1 MRNTLLRYV
10 EDILRKLPDPFC
22 RLPDERRRASFRREM
37 IERIRKDGDSWTSGP
52 KVFGIGLSKT
62 GTTSL
67 HVALEQLGYNS
78 YHWTSDRTVR
88 ILGWPEFFQGDAA
101 TGTPCSAHF
110 EVLYHTF
117 DESKFIYTV
126 RDIGSWK
133 QSIINH
139 TGLERPSEWNP
150 NVYMQSDLRP
160 EKFQSFTLRL
170 QEWKSLYCGHDSWEE
185 AYRAFDSRVE
195 RFFENK
201 PNDRFHKM
209 NITGN
214 DGWESLGS
222 FLGHEAPDRPFPHAN
237 PSDR

>member
-1 MRNTLLRYV
+1 MRDTLVRYV
-10 EDILRKLPDPFC
+10 NDILRKLPDPFC
-22 RLPDERRRASFRREM
+22 RLPDERRRASFRQEM
-37 IERIRKDGDSWTSGP
+37 IERIRENEDSWTSGP

-88 ILGWPEFFQGDAA
+88 ILGWPEFFRGDAA
-101 TGTPCSAHF
+101 TDTPCSAHF
-110 EVLYHTF
+110 EALYHTF

-133 QSIINH
+133 QSIIDH
-139 TGLERPSEWNP
+139 TGLERPSEWSP

-160 EKFQSFTLRL
+160 ERFQSFTLRL
-170 QEWKSLYCGHDSWEE
+170 QYWKSLYCGHDSWEE

-201 PNDRFHKM
+201 PNDCFLKM
-209 NITGN
+209 NITGD
-214 DGWESLGS
+214 DGWESLCS
-222 FLGHEAPDRPFPHAN
+222 FLGHESPDRPFPHAN
-237 PSDR
+237 AG